1 MTRQAKYKK
10 RPHRATRTVAKTKS
24 RSAETGLQSE
34 LLALQRSAGNKV
46 VSQLLQED
54 AGDQKHHVNV
64 ASPLV
69 DQALSESGQ
78 PLDSATRAHMESLFN
93 EDFSNVRI
101 HTDADAAESARSVNA
116 LAYTSGDDVIFGAN
130 QYDPNSTDGS
140 QLLAHELAHTVQQR
154 DGGESA
160 TAGAA
165 TTISRAPIPGTSE
178 PEPLSLFS
186 ATIPAPVVTR
196 MGGVI
201 VATVYFGQNNFLLD
215 SRNYAAVE
223 KLSDELQFMFNPSIA
238 VDGYASSEGTEAI
251 NQRLSENRRMT
262 VMAIMRSKMKGTATF
277 TGKGHGAADLA
288 VEETGAKGKEL
299 DSQKALNRRVTIVI
313 IPASVPKVE
322 EEEKKKPFQ
331 PFPLPKPEF
340 DLRPETDEERLNRE
354 LKRAMK
360 EADEKKWR
368 GEEKK
373 PGGQSFNEQ
382 FWKVVDKVVDDT
394 TKKLGVP
401 EKLRPYI
408 KDGAHALIEKGTTTV
423 LDKALDQTSLNANE
437 KEAVKKAIEAAAKTK
452 PPQ

>member
-10 RPHRATRTVAKTKS
+10 RPHRATRPVAKTKS

-46 VSQLLQED
+46 VSQLLHEG
-54 AGDQKHHVNV
+54 AESQKHQTNV

-69 DQALSESGQ
+69 DQTLSKTGQ
-78 PLDSATRAHMESLFN
+78 SLDSATRAHMESLFN

-116 LAYTSGDDVIFGAN
+116 LAYTSADDVVFGAN
-130 QYDPNSTDGS
+130 QYDPNSTEGS

-160 TAGAA
+160 AAGA
-165 TTISRAPIPGTSE
+165 TTISRAPIPGTGE
-178 PEPLSLFS
+178 PEPISLFS
-186 ATIPAPVVTR
+186 ATIPAPAVTR
-196 MGGVI
+196 MGDVI

-223 KLSDELQFMFNPSIA
+223 KLSDELEFMFNPSIA
-238 VDGYASSEGTEAI
+238 VDGYASSEGTEAN
-251 NQRLSENRRMT
+251 NQRLSENRRTT
-262 VMAIMRSKMKGTATF
+262 VMAIVRSKMKGATTF

-313 IPASVPKVE
+313 IPTSVQKA

-340 DLRPETDEERLNRE
+340 DIRPETDEERINRE
-354 LKRAMK
+354 MKRAMK

-368 GEEKK
+368 GEDKK
-373 PGGQSFNEQ
+373 PSGQSFNEQ
-382 FWKVVDKVVDDT
+382 FWKAVDKVVDDT

-408 KDGAHALIEKGTTTV
+408 KDGAHALIEKGTETV

-437 KEAVKKAIEAAAKTK
+437 KEAVKKAIEAASKTK
-452 PPQ
+452 PQ